1 MRSLTLAALRH
12 RTPGHRTPT
21 HRTPGDPA
29 RTRSAADQR
38 LLDVALAMSRQGI
51 RPAPVR
57 RG

>member
-12 RTPGHRTPT
+12 RTPGHRTPG
-21 HRTPGDPA
+21 HRI
-29 RTRSAADQR
+29 RSAADQR